1 MATWYLIKSRL
12 QRGFAGGLVIAV
24 ILAVLSCFLGVYQD
38 NIDNTAQKID
48 DAYAALPV
56 RVVVSDITGTRTDG
70 LRIPDH
76 YGMWFTEAECKEI
89 SKKSS
94 LHYSADGREGTLLGI
109 TNLESAPELADTEG
123 ITITYLDTLDWTGN
137 EAGCLVSKDLYHSL
151 IPDEKGEYLLS
162 LQLRI
167 HQQDE
172 KYIAFSLPVV
182 GTYSGSGNSV
192 YCPWTIVS
200 TAQVSLQN
208 YYTLES
214 LSATVRDNKEL
225 ERLREALA
233 EKFSSVDPTATSSNT
248 FAVTIYDD
256 TLRQTVNEF
265 HANLQNLNRF
275 LPLVIILACL
285 LSGTTS
291 FLYIHTRRRELVL
304 LRQLGMSI
312 KKLLFTLGLEMTLYI
327 LLGCGTALLLQGIR
341 PYPYTLATMVW
352 IGAFGGAYLNLNTKR
367 KRGAEY
373 DE

>member
-1 MATWYLIKSRL
+1 M
-12 QRGFAGGLVIAV
+12 
-24 ILAVLSCFLGVYQD
+24 
-38 NIDNTAQKID
+38 
-48 DAYAALPV
+48 
-56 RVVVSDITGTRTDG
+56 
-70 LRIPDH
+70 
-76 YGMWFTEAECKEI
+76 
-89 SKKSS
+89 
-94 LHYSADGREGTLLGI
+94 
-109 TNLESAPELADTEG
+109 
-123 ITITYLDTLDWTGN
+123 
-137 EAGCLVSKDLYHSL
+137 
-151 IPDEKGEYLLS
+151 
-162 LQLRI
+162 
-167 HQQDE
+167 
-172 KYIAFSLPVV
+172 
-182 GTYSGSGNSV
+182 
-192 YCPWTIVS
+192 
-200 TAQVSLQN
+200 QN